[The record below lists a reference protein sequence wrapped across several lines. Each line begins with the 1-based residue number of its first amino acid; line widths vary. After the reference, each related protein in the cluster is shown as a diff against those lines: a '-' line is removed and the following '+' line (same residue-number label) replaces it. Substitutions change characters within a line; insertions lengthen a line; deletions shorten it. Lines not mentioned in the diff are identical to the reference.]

1 MNLFEYAARHKLRFS
16 SIKGD
21 LTVEQ
26 LWNDVPLRSQ
36 RDDFSLDAVARAA
49 NRALKVVSE
58 ESFVDTTKTEKHTR
72 LEMTFAVVKYIIDA
86 KLAEEEAAKK
96 RAENKI
102 EKEKLLKIL
111 EEKQDGKLS
120 DLSINDLKKRI
131 AALGT

>member
-120 DLSINDLKKRI
+120 DLSISDLKKRI
-131 AALGT
+131 AAFGT

>member
-120 DLSINDLKKRI
+120 DLSISDLKKRI